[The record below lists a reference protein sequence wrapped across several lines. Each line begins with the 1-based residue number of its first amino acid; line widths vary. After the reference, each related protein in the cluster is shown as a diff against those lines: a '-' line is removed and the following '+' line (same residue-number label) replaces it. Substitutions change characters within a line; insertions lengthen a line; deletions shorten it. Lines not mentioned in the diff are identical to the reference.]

1 VCELLFAF
9 LVFWSCQAL
18 WSYIFWF
25 LSSIPFSSL
34 WNIQHWH
41 HLNKFLF
48 INIRVAT
55 ISNVMIQCPVQVKMG
70 KDIYFPIMGKL
81 MHSHWYNS
89 YFIKWLWFNTGNH
102 LLTLLKFVTQPYID
116 YTVSLPITWNIA
128 V

>member
-9 LVFWSCQAL
+9 LVFWFCQAL

-48 INIRVAT
+48 INIRMAT
-55 ISNVMIQCPVQVKMG
+55 ISNVMIQCPSFCPKEEKKRVN
-70 KDIYFPIMGKL
+70 FLHKL
-81 MHSHWYNS
+81 NS
-89 YFIKWLWFNTGNH
+89 NSRG
-102 LLTLLKFVTQPYID
+102 V
-116 YTVSLPITWNIA
+116 
-128 V
+128 